1 MKYIKQFAIILF
13 IYYIGI
19 ILNKL
24 LIPVIPATVLGMLI
38 LFVLLNFGLVKINSI
53 KEFSEFLL
61 MNLAFFFIPPGI
73 TLIKSWDVLSSNLW
87 KILFIVLITTFITMI
102 VTGKTVDFLIKKGD
116 NNGKI
121 SK

>member
-24 LIPVIPATVLGMLI
+24 FISVIPATVLGMLI
-38 LFVLLNFGLVKINSI
+38 LFILLNFKLIKINSI

-73 TLIKSWDVLSSNLW
+73 TLIKSWSVLSNNLW
-87 KILFIVLITTFITMI
+87 KIIFIVLITTFITMI

-116 NNGKI
+116 KSGKI
-121 SK
+121 LK

>member
-13 IYYIGI
+13 IYYLGI

-24 LIPVIPATVLGMLI
+24 LIPVIPSTVLGMLI
-38 LFVLLNFGLVKINSI
+38 LFILLTFKLIKISSI

-73 TLIKSWDVLSSNLW
+73 TLIKSWDILSENLW
-87 KILFIVLITTFITMI
+87 KIIFIVIVTTFITMV
-102 VTGKTVDFLIKKGD
+102 VTGKTVDYLIKRGD
-116 NNGKI
+116 KNGKI
-121 SK
+121 AK

>member
-13 IYYIGI
+13 IYYLGI

-24 LIPVIPATVLGMLI
+24 LIPVIPSTVLGMLI
-38 LFVLLNFGLVKINSI
+38 LFILLNFKLIKISSI

-73 TLIKSWDVLSSNLW
+73 TLIKSWSILSENLW
-87 KILFIVLITTFITMI
+87 KIIFIVIVTTFITMI
-102 VTGKTVDFLIKKGD
+102 VTGKTVDYLIKRGD
-116 NNGKI
+116 KNGKI
-121 SK
+121 NK